1 MRRIV
6 NQHLKNDNQKESDAS
21 GVFYA
26 SLRRQE
32 CDNQKNMQHIDI
44 VLEKEDEK
52 DKKRKKINNDK
63 LNLFR
68 LKIIASFQRLN
79 MQPCRAVSLKWR
91 SF

>member
-1 MRRIV
+1 
-6 NQHLKNDNQKESDAS
+6 
-21 GVFYA
+21 
-26 SLRRQE
+26 
-32 CDNQKNMQHIDI
+32 MQHIDI

>member
-1 MRRIV
+1 
-6 NQHLKNDNQKESDAS
+6 
-21 GVFYA
+21 
-26 SLRRQE
+26 
-32 CDNQKNMQHIDI
+32 MQHIDI

-52 DKKRKKINNDK
+52 DKKRKKINTNDK

-79 MQPCRAVSLKWR
+79 MQPGRAVSLKWR